1 MSIQVLVGG
10 VDKSPLMG
18 SLSITAG
25 LSAQATCDM
34 EFRETGGWMPAV
46 GASLEVKVNGSTK
59 YLGSVDSAPRQVLQ
73 GGVVTDISIASVDIT
88 SIAGRRLAGEYSW
101 TNVKAGKIFRDLV
114 SSGLLG
120 EGIGTT
126 FVADGPDVAAFE
138 TNYETVDEALNRLC
152 STTNMVWR
160 MTWDREARFHAPDA
174 FDAPFSAIDG
184 AALIRNLK
192 ITPDRSGYANRVV
205 VRLGQALLPGTID
218 TISGG
223 GRLGPID
230 DVNVKLDGAAKS
242 WDLSYR
248 CVDTPVVK
256 LDGVALT
263 VAEEGVGIGQ
273 VYWTKGSQQ
282 ISLDA
287 GQAAPSGAS
296 TLEITYTGIAE
307 RLVARQ
313 NDGAI
318 AERAGVEG
326 GTGIY
331 AISKTLSD
339 PISEEDAGNYA
350 QTLVDTLSQ
359 ISHVAE
365 FETDTFINPLAATLE
380 VGQRIYISIGGYASP
395 GWYLVR
401 RISWSDYKMAQGV
414 YIRLRV
420 EAANG
425 PVIGDALSWFR
436 QLMGQAGPSAGLS
449 AGAVDAT
456 PPDAGGGVTTPTQPA
471 AGDWSLLPLEYS
483 ADAAGNQMVHVQAN
497 FTGAFPANA
506 DFLVFWLYQG
516 ATRPSDPGKWV
527 DRFHLAAPGTNG
539 SWIPQPLEA
548 QDWQVCCTAC
558 SAEYFATPDAST
570 PLKTVSVA
578 AWKKPLPLQ
587 SAAIVAQSLDYNG
600 RVRYRLKVSFTADP
614 ADKNF
619 FVCRGDFNWCDS
631 TFTPLAGDNGTWKNV
646 IGSRESPMY
655 IGGNEGFDAP
665 LPENG
670 PQYRQLRLYP
680 IGFDQQPNYTGA
692 LIYNLTFL
700 PDGGFRISSLDP
712 SGLDTTMAIKTIGG
726 AKKLAVA
733 DGGIGR
739 PQIAAGHDLP
749 QVVSGIPGTL
759 GSRIVYDAA
768 TGNVYRWN
776 PAHGAY
782 EWPMDGDAV
791 KAVLAYSK
799 LTSAEFAASIEPV
812 GIVSFVPSVKSASTI
827 YNVADGKTYRWNG
840 SSYVRDTNSTEIKA
854 MLSVDKLQAG
864 QISAGAIG
872 TTELSTAE
880 ILIGAGGGKCGRLRI
895 NDALGNMIGFH
906 GDDGAGF
913 VGSWASRARFGG
925 TFSSPIIDLSSTG
938 AAIANAALSLV
949 SGQFAFRVNSA
960 DGMKVSDDFTGC
972 DVQVKSSG
980 LQVTAG
986 NRSATPP
993 VMTMTPTLLQ
1003 MDDALHNHTARL
1015 GFESIFPIGNAAS
1028 LNIAYRGTSG
1038 ISLQSFSGYDR
1049 LYSPRFN
1056 SRIDFTGGGGYCNI
1070 GEYRIGGNVVLDANR
1085 NYRFPSVF
1093 TEDLVLGGLTAS
1105 KWVPCYDAS
1114 GAYQGKIPI
1123 I

>member
-1 MSIQVLVGG
+1 MAWLITIGG
-10 VDKSPLMG
+10 VNKSALVRRGSISLAGALNSRSTCGFTIKSPDG
-18 SLSITAG
+18 SY
-25 LSAQATCDM
+25 
-34 EFRETGGWMPAV
+34 EPAV
-46 GASLEVKVNGSTK
+46 GAEVIVSRDGVRLFAGYIWSRAKRIYAGIAYVEHDLTLVDYNFIAARRVAGDRSWLDQHVGTIVGDICVN
-59 YLGSVDSAPRQVLQ
+59 
-73 GGVVTDISIASVDIT
+73 
-88 SIAGRRLAGEYSW
+88 
-101 TNVKAGKIFRDLV
+101 DLT
-114 SSGLLG
+114 G
-120 EGIGTT
+120 EGVGLALIAT
-126 FVADGPDVAAFE
+126 GPVISGEWKITGHPSVLD
-138 TNYETVDEALNRLC
+138 ALNAVTKQAKCYWYIDFDKNMRMFEA
-152 STTNMVWR
+152 STLGY
-160 MTWDREARFHAPDA
+160 
-174 FDAPFSAIDG
+174 DAPFD
-184 AALIRNLK
+184 
-192 ITPDRSGYANRVV
+192 ITKANVMQLTPTRSLEDYANKIILHVQQYLRPEETETFNSSH
-205 VRLGQALLPGTID
+205 GSYPTDGTRQ
-218 TISGG
+218 TFGFPFPLASQ
-223 GRLGPID
+223 PI
-230 DVNVKLDGAAKS
+230 VK
-242 WDLSYR
+242 
-248 CVDTPVVK
+248 V
-256 LDGVALT
+256 DGVATTNIGIFGVDEGKAWYWAQGSNYLMQDSSQTALT
-263 VAEEGVGIGQ
+263 AAQTLEVTYVGIGELTIQRTADGSNGTTDQ
-273 VYWTKGSQQ
+273 VSARAAAENSSGFHIQTFSLSDQANASKADEVADQLLATLSELPDVVTYRTCSEKEPLLDTLKPGDKQLILGVEYVVRSVKWYDERGSNKLLWLEAECVRGPLLKDFAELLK
-282 ISLDA
+282 SLSGRDTLPM
-287 GQAAPSGAS
+287 AAPATDPS
-296 TLEITYTGIAE
+296 TG
-307 RLVARQ
+307 
-313 NDGAI
+313 
-318 AERAGVEG
+318 
-326 GTGIY
+326 
-331 AISKTLSD
+331 
-339 PISEEDAGNYA
+339 
-350 QTLVDTLSQ
+350 
-359 ISHVAE
+359 
-365 FETDTFINPLAATLE
+365 
-380 VGQRIYISIGGYASP
+380 
-395 GWYLVR
+395 
-401 RISWSDYKMAQGV
+401 
-414 YIRLRV
+414 
-420 EAANG
+420 
-425 PVIGDALSWFR
+425 
-436 QLMGQAGPSAGLS
+436 
-449 AGAVDAT
+449 
-456 PPDAGGGVTTPTQPA
+456 GGGVTTPTQPA

-483 ADAAGNQMVHVQAN
+483 ADAAGNQMVHLQAN

-516 ATRPSDPGKWV
+516 AARPSDPGKWV
-527 DRFHLAAPGTNG
+527 DQFHLAAPGTNG

-578 AWKKPLPLQ
+578 AWKKPIPLQ

-712 SGLDTTMAIKTIGG
+712 AGLDTTMAIKTLGG
-726 AKKLAVA
+726 VKKLAIA
-733 DGGIGR
+733 DGGVGR

-749 QVVSGIPGTL
+749 QVVSGVPGTL

-768 TGNVYRWN
+768 AGNIYRWN

-812 GIVSFVPSVKSASTI
+812 GMVSFVPSVKSTSTI
-827 YNVADGKTYRWNG
+827 YNVTDGKTYRWNG

-938 AAIANAALSLV
+938 AAIANAALSLI
-949 SGQFAFRVNSA
+949 SGQFAFRVNST

-993 VMTMTPTLLQ
+993 VLTITPTLLQ

-1105 KWVPCYDAS
+1105 KWVPCYDAA